1 MNSRERVLTSIA
13 HREPDRVPTALW
25 GGPYGPVDDLYFRLL
40 ETLELGDPVPTFR
53 RGHTINYLD
62 DRVLDALDTDTRYVW
77 PGANPTSPRFPT
89 EDPRVFKDSFGQPW
103 IQTLPYYSA
112 GEGLLKDADSPAAVE
127 DAVSWPDPG
136 DPEWTRGVAARTGEL
151 VERGEHF
158 IIGRM
163 VTSHGPFQLS
173 SDLRGMANF
182 LLDMAVRPDF
192 ARALLER
199 VTDTICGL
207 LEGYLL
213 ASGGGLDLIELP
225 GDDYATNENLIFSPG
240 MFRDFIKPCIARMV
254 DTIRKVQPEILIMLH
269 SDGAVEDLIPDFIDL
284 GIDVLHPLEPVSGLN
299 VARVKRKYGR
309 ELTFLGGIDIRKA
322 MPGTRADVRAEVDR
336 CLEVLAPGGG
346 YILAPANHLQEDVPA
361 ENVIELYSYAQEAGT
376 Y

>member
-1 MNSRERVLTSIA
+1 MNSRERVFASIS
-13 HREPDRVPTALW
+13 HQEPDRVPTALW

-40 ETLELGDPVPTFR
+40 DKLELGEPVPTFR
-53 RGHTINYLD
+53 QGHTINYMD
-62 DRVLDALDTDTRYVW
+62 DRVLDSLEIDTRYVW
-77 PGANPTSPRFPT
+77 PGANPTSPRYPT
-89 EDPRVFKDSFGQPW
+89 EDPRIFRDSFGQPW

-112 GEGLLKDADSPAAVE
+112 GEGLLKGVDSGEAVE
-127 DAVSWPDPG
+127 ELVQWPDPA
-136 DPEWTRGVAARTGEL
+136 DPEWTRGVADRTGEL
-151 VERGEHF
+151 VAQGEHF

-173 SDLRGMANF
+173 SDLRGMADF

-192 ARALLER
+192 ARTLLDR

-207 LEGYLL
+207 LEGYLK

-225 GDDYATNENLIFSPG
+225 GDDYATNENLIFSPV
-240 MFRDFIKPCIARMV
+240 MFREFLKPCIARMV
-254 DTIRKVQPEILIMLH
+254 DTIRTVQPEILIMLH
-269 SDGAVEDLIPDFIDL
+269 SDGAVGDLIPEFIDL
-284 GIDVLHPLEPVSGLN
+284 GIDVLHPLEPVSGLD
-299 VARVKRKYGR
+299 VARVKREFGR

-322 MPGTRADVRAEVDR
+322 MPGTVGDVRAEVDR
-336 CLEVLAPGGG
+336 CLDILAPGGG

-361 ENVIELYSYAQEAGT
+361 ANVVELYRYARAAGQ